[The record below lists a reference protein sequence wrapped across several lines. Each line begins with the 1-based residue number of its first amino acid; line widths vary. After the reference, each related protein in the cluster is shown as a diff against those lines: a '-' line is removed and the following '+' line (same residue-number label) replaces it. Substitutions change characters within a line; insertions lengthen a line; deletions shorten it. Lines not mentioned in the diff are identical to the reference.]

1 MTDAVIEF
9 AKWVICEGV
18 FQAADLD
25 GLSIQEK
32 ALELG
37 LLTKTNYDPE
47 KHGEDEYAK
56 PGSDWYVFSN
66 LLTQTNPSPAP
77 EAQQEPVAWGV
88 FYRGKIVAVSLHKG
102 YHYTVP
108 LYTRPS
114 EQAVTEAMVEVA
126 AKAVVAEWQK
136 MVAETSPH
144 MSPGDHARAFVSPGN
159 YRLIRAALKAA
170 MEAER

>member
-1 MTDAVIEF
+1 AERRIEALSRTGAVKVGYANSTAPGNPF
-9 AKWVICEGV
+9 VTPATEG
-18 FQAADLD
+18 
-25 GLSIQEK
+25 
-32 ALELG
+32 
-37 LLTKTNYDPE
+37 
-47 KHGEDEYAK
+47 
-56 PGSDWYVFSN
+56 
-66 LLTQTNPSPAP
+66 
-77 EAQQEPVAWGV
+77 QQEPVAWGV

-114 EQAVTEAMVEVA
+114 EHAVTEAMVEVA

-159 YRLIRAALKAA
+159 HRLIRAALKAA
-170 MEAER
+170 MEAGR